1 MHTAKLLLALAGA
14 SAVGVSALAAVR
26 AATPS
31 PHAAR
36 PFIRPVTVKAAAVA
50 FPVPPGTDARPL
62 IVSAVAAPKHVS
74 FVGQMSSIRSGQ
86 TRAFAVVSKIEHR
99 APDETRRTYLAPRVL
114 YGQFVI
120 SRGAMSW
127 DVDPL
132 RKRVVVSENQ
142 AAVDPVAVV
151 DDIALLDA
159 NYRAVRTAT
168 DGIADRKTD
177 VVDLVSRHTGERA
190 MRLWID
196 SETHVVLAKEAYHS
210 DGSLA
215 WRTRFD
221 DIRYT
226 DTIPEAA
233 FISAIPQ
240 GFESVKGRSYRQP
253 RALPSAVPD
262 AGFKP
267 VTPRY
272 LPDGFTLIGADVS
285 QVKGVRN
292 LHLIYSDGIRT
303 LSLFENATDRA
314 IDFTGMK
321 AQATHFEDH
330 DAQYVRDGPTTLLGW
345 REHGLAFALV
355 GDLDLKE
362 LTQIA
367 TSVVP

>member
-1 MHTAKLLLALAGA
+1 VRSASLAVTALALLA
-14 SAVGVSALAAVR
+14 ALAPGAFGAPAVR
-26 AATPS
+26 AATPTK
-31 PHAAR
+31 PA
-36 PFIRPVTVKAAAVA
+36 PAVA
-50 FPVPPGTDARPL
+50 ALPGGTDARPL
-62 IVSAVAAPKHVS
+62 LVAAVAAPKHVS
-74 FVGQMSSIRSGQ
+74 FVGRISSIRSGQ
-86 TRAFAVVSKIEHR
+86 TRAFAVLSKIEHR
-99 APDETRRTYLAPRVL
+99 APDQTRRTYLTPRVL

-132 RKRVVVSENQ
+132 RKRVVVSENK

-151 DDIALLDA
+151 DDIALVDG

-168 DGIADRKTD
+168 GNIANRKVD
-177 VVDLVSRHTGERA
+177 VVDLVSRYTGERA

-196 SETHVVLAKEAYHS
+196 TQTHVVLAKEAYHS

-215 WRTRFD
+215 WSTRYD

-226 DTIPEAA
+226 DG
-233 FISAIPQ
+233 IPQ
-240 GFESVKGRSYRQP
+240 SIFSSAVPPGFVTVHGRSYQEP
-253 RALPSAVPD
+253 RSLPNAVPN

-267 VTPRY
+267 ITPKY
-272 LPDGFTLIGADVS
+272 LPEGFALSGAGVS
-285 QVKGVRN
+285 VVKGVRN

-314 IDFTGMK
+314 IDFAGLSPQTTNFDK
-321 AQATHFEDH
+321 H
-330 DAQYVRDGPTTLLGW
+330 DAQYVRDGPTTLLAW
-345 REHGLAFALV
+345 REEGLAFALV

-362 LTQIA
+362 LVQIA